1 MNKSRVYFYF
11 ILSFF
16 VSLSVKSVYCIN
28 NIGCRI
34 RITNDTNEKFVP
46 VLLKNSSVGF
56 NLVITENSIINL
68 EKGDYL
74 TFYCPKK
81 NYLRITNTSLEHGR
95 CLTGNILNIKGN
107 TFNFSN
113 ILCKNQVEGELQ
125 RTEDTCGH
133 KNGRLFNIGY
143 QVTPEDF
150 VTLIKICY
158 DEYLALPLYA
168 VHTIF
173 GKEIE
178 YATKFANRTKFSTE
192 GIPRD
197 VAAEVIYRGGRRDQ
211 KVKISN
217 LLGGTKFGECYIN
230 NQSSYLAR
238 GHLAPDQDFLFA
250 SGQLS
255 TYFYIN
261 TLTLAP
267 SEFYNFW
274 VARNMLEA
282 KDAVNR
288 QSINGGNWVRLEAA
302 IRRNAANYQ
311 HNFTIIT
318 GTHEVMELP
327 NANTELTKI
336 FLAPKNRLPVPK
348 FIWKI
353 VVDVETKN
361 GIAFVNIN
369 NPFLTK
375 MSENDILCKNICKDY
390 DWDYQYFNTSIY
402 KGLIYCCDINE
413 LRYVVNT
420 IPYITVRGVLKR
432 KKNKI

>member
-1 MNKSRVYFYF
+1 MHKSIVYFYLVLK
-11 ILSFF
+11 LSFF
-16 VSLSVKSVYCIN
+16 VSLYVKSVHCITS
-28 NIGCRI
+28 IGCRI
-34 RITNDTNEKFVP
+34 SIANDTNEKFVP
-46 VLLKNSSVGF
+46 VLLKTGPAGFDLAVSQNS
-56 NLVITENSIINL
+56 TINL
-68 EKGDYL
+68 KRGEHIA
-74 TFYCPKK
+74 FYCPKK
-81 NYLRITNTSLEHGR
+81 NYLKLTNASLEHGR
-95 CLTGNILNIKGN
+95 CLTGNSLNIKGN
-107 TFNFSN
+107 RFDFPN
-113 ILCKNQVEGELQ
+113 ILCKNQVVGELQ
-125 RTEDTCGH
+125 KTEDTCGN

-143 QVTPEDF
+143 QITPEDF
-150 VTLIKICY
+150 VTLIKVCY

-178 YATKFANRTKFSTE
+178 HATKFANRTQFSTE

-197 VAAEVIYRGGRRDQ
+197 VAAEVTYRGGRRDQ
-211 KVKISN
+211 KAKISN
-217 LLGGTKFGECYIN
+217 LLGGTEFGECYIN

-261 TLTLAP
+261 TCP
-267 SEFYNFW
+267 QW
-274 VARNMLEA
+274 
-282 KDAVNR
+282 

-318 GTHEVMELP
+318 GTHEIMELP
-327 NANTELTKI
+327 NVNSELTRI
-336 FLAPKNRLPVPK
+336 FLAPKNRYPVPR
-348 FIWKI
+348 FVWKI
-353 VVDVETKN
+353 VVDDETKN

-375 MSENDILCKNICKDY
+375 MSENDMLCKNICKDY

-420 IPYITVRGVLKR
+420 IPYIAVRGVLKR
-432 KKNKI
+432 KKYKF